1 MSTSNAGRLAGRT
14 ALITGATGY
23 LGTFM
28 SRALAREGAHVRV
41 NARRLDAAQALVAE
55 IEAEGGKASPA
66 VFDVRDARAV
76 EAFAGEL
83 EARGEALHI
92 LINNA
97 AAGRGGT
104 LETASDQDYA
114 DAYDIAVVA
123 AQRLMR
129 VLLPALRR
137 GRAELGDAAILNVSS
152 MYGLVSPDLRSY
164 DAPEASNPPFYGAAK
179 AALVQ
184 LTRYGAC
191 QLGPEGI
198 RCNAIAPG
206 AFPSPATQQ
215 SAPDMVERLRARV
228 PLGRIGEGG
237 EIAGPVVFLC
247 SPEASY
253 ITGAVLCVD
262 GGWTAW

>member
-1 MSTSNAGRLAGRT
+1 MTRLAGRT

-23 LGTFM
+23 LGTHI
-28 SRALAREGAHVRV
+28 SRALAREGAHVLV
-41 NARRLDAAQALVAE
+41 NARRAEAAHALVAE
-55 IEAEGGKASPA
+55 IEAAGGQASPA
-66 VFDVRDARAV
+66 IFDVRDADGV
-76 EAFAGEL
+76 GAFVAGL
-83 EARGEALHI
+83 ERDGMALHI

-104 LETASDQDYA
+104 LRTASDQDYA
-114 DAYDIAVVA
+114 EAYDIAVVA

-129 VLLPALRR
+129 ALLPALRR
-137 GRAELGDAAILNVSS
+137 GRAERGDAAILNVSS

-191 QLGPEGI
+191 ELGPEGI
-198 RCNAIAPG
+198 RCNAVAPG
-206 AFPSPATQQ
+206 AFPSPATRQ
-215 SAPDMVERLRARV
+215 SAPDMVERLRTRV
-228 PLGRIGEGG
+228 PLGRIGQGE

-253 ITGAVLCVD
+253 VTGAVLCVD